1 MCFYMQI
8 FYYSLV
14 HNVCDYLLIQCREI
28 FFSLGAEG
36 TGGGMEGEAWASFTV
51 YYSLV
56 LGPMHVVSCVQGS
69 ALFPS
74 L

>member
-1 MCFYMQI
+1 MARNI
-8 FYYSLV
+8 
-14 HNVCDYLLIQCREI
+14 IP
-28 FFSLGAEG
+28 LGAEG
-36 TGGGMEGEAWASFTV
+36 TGGGEEEAWASFTV

-56 LGPMHVVSCVQGS
+56 LGVTFVSCVQGS